1 MPLRHLIMTVCL
13 MAGLTLQAQYAPFA
27 NYTNWKQ
34 VQSEHFDVLYKGSDA
49 NAASRVA
56 RYAEQARYELG
67 ILFDYKPEQRYTLVY
82 FNDANEVLQSNFSLE
97 ADVEN
102 PGVLNFEDP
111 IGKIIYHGDLNQLYA
126 ETRRETARLIMQ
138 EFAHGK
144 RLGNIVQSAILQHNP
159 RWYWEGLL
167 EYVSTGWTYEDE
179 MWITSVRND
188 DLLDMAL
195 EGDEYINRIVRKSI
209 WHYITREY
217 GEPKISEIVYLVN
230 IARSVESGIISV
242 LGISLPTLT
251 ERWREYIK
259 VRYGNQVSQ
268 RTAWENLSGLQKIE
282 IPNRYNLLAAAPNPK
297 GDNVALYLER
307 DGLQSVWLYD
317 LETLVLTEGPIVSG
331 LKRSDARFT
340 EFEPVL
346 SWHPNGRQIVASSFL
361 DKTLALA
368 YWRTDEKDVS
378 YKELSKNV
386 QKIVDLQ
393 WSNDGRKIAVSA
405 LRESRVDLFLT
416 NAGDANL
423 SALTNDSFDDLDPSW
438 SLDGAYLYFSSNR
451 DSTLMQDQSGAWA
464 AHANDFDLFRYDL
477 EEDTIIRISR
487 TPLANERQSFPI
499 SGFEIGYI
507 SDETGIHNIH
517 QANIFTGE
525 QQVLSNLAL
534 GISKLQIANGEV
546 LLSSAEHGELTASL
560 VPFSSFQAG
569 IAPQPTLLR
578 VEDLAAYQEKQ
589 LKESRL
595 QALVQPSVELTN
607 PSVPQAEP
615 KEEKKEDNRPA
626 RYYIFDEEEEPY
638 EAKRPTEPS
647 RQRQERRPKL
657 PPPTVFGNEPKPEI
671 ADVEV
676 ENLGTASRAWQ
687 ADYLGLNW
695 NFDPVAQYGFEFSA
709 GFSDILDNHKFGV
722 SVAPYIISGTGIDS
736 DISYSY
742 NKNRLDLFAEAGY
755 VSRQLRRENNLESDS
770 FIFRFDQLRIN
781 AGARYPISTNL
792 SVEGSLGGYYIDR
805 KDQQFLRQDPLDDQ
819 DAIVRAGAGIRFNN
833 VRETEGY
840 PYQGWKAEAFFDSY
854 YSTSENAFAFSRV
867 QAEVKNYTSFYRN
880 FVLATRFAGGFNIP
894 NEQVQYY
901 LGGTNERFLPPI
913 AFQREALAGRSN
925 TIDTSLHSF
934 HFQNFLMPLRGFR
947 PNSREG
953 TRYIMGSVELR
964 MPLSRMAKSAL
975 NSKNLYNL
983 ELIPFLDV
991 GTVWVDGNPFS
1002 DKNPTD
1008 TQILTNGPI
1017 TVKLQTLKSPFLL
1030 GFGAGLRANVIG
1042 YSMRF
1047 DLAWGLDDGTLRA
1060 PMLMTSVGKNF

>member
-1 MPLRHLIMTVCL
+1 MSFRHLIMTVCL
-13 MAGLTLQAQYAPFA
+13 MAGLSLQAQFAPFA

-34 VQSEHFDVLYKGSDA
+34 VQSDHFDVYYKGGDA
-49 NAASRVA
+49 NAAARVA

-97 ADVEN
+97 PDVEN
-102 PGVLNFEDP
+102 PGVLNFDDP
-111 IGKIIYHGDLNQLYA
+111 VGKVIYHGDLNKLYA

-138 EFAHGK
+138 EFANGK

-179 MWITSVRND
+179 MWITSVRNA

-195 EGDEYINRIVRKSI
+195 EGDQQINRVVRKSI

-268 RTAWENLSGLQKIE
+268 RTAWDDLSGLQEIE
-282 IPNRYNLLAAAPNPK
+282 LPNNYSVVFAAPNPQ

-307 DGLQSVWLYD
+307 DGRQSVWIYD
-317 LETLVLTEGPIVSG
+317 LETQDLEQSPINSG
-331 LKRSDARFT
+331 IKRVDARFT

-346 SWHPNGRQIVASSFL
+346 SWHPNGRRLVASTFN
-361 DKTLALA
+361 DKSLALA
-368 YWRTDEKDVS
+368 YWNVGEKDVN
-378 YKELSKNV
+378 YKDLSSNI
-386 QKIVDLQ
+386 QKIIDLK
-393 WSNDGRKIAVSA
+393 WGGEGRQIAVSA

-423 SALTNDSFDDLDPSW
+423 KALTNDSFDDLDPSW
-438 SLDGAYLYFSSNR
+438 SLDGAYVYFSSNR
-451 DSTLMQDQSGAWA
+451 DSTLLQDQSGAWR
-464 AHANDFDLFRYDL
+464 AHVNDFDLFRYDL
-477 EEDTIIRISR
+477 EEDTILRITR
-487 TPLANERQSFPI
+487 TPLVNERQSFPI
-499 SGFEIGYI
+499 SGFEIGFV
-507 SDETGIHNIH
+507 SDASGIHNLY

-525 QQVLSNLAL
+525 QQALSNLAS
-534 GISKLQIANGEV
+534 GIKELQIANGEAV
-546 LLSSAEHGELTASL
+546 ILSATKGELSPIL
-560 VPFSSFQAG
+560 LPFSNFQLNSQL
-569 IAPQPTLLR
+569 QPTLLR

-589 LKESRL
+589 LKENRL
-595 QALVQPSVELTN
+595 QALIESIEEVSEQNIQTP
-607 PSVPQAEP
+607 EP
-615 KEEKKEDNRPA
+615 KEEPKEEADRPV

-638 EAKRPTEPS
+638 EAKRPTAPS
-647 RQRQERRPKL
+647 TRPRPERRPKL

-671 ADVEV
+671 ATVDV
-676 ENLGTASRAWQ
+676 ENLGSANATWE

-695 NFDPVAQYGFEFSA
+695 NFDPVAQYGFVVSA
-709 GFSDILDNHKFGV
+709 GFSDVFNNHQFGV
-722 SVAPYIISGTGIDS
+722 SVAPFLIGGTGVDS
-736 DISYSY
+736 DLTYSY
-742 NKNRLDLFAEAGY
+742 NKNRLDIFAEAGY
-755 VSRQLRRENNLESDS
+755 MSRQLRRENNLESDS
-770 FIFRFDQLRIN
+770 FIFRFDQMRVN
-781 AGARYPISTNL
+781 AGVRYPITSHL

-819 DAIVRAGAGIRFNN
+819 DAILRGGAGFRFNN
-833 VRETEGY
+833 VRENEGY
-840 PYQGWKAEAFFDSY
+840 AYQGWKAEAFFDSY
-854 YSTSENAFAFSRV
+854 YSTSENAIAFSRV
-867 QAEVKNYTSFYRN
+867 QAEVKNYTNFYRN
-880 FVLATRFAGGFNIP
+880 LVLATRVAGGFNLP

-934 HFQNFLMPLRGFR
+934 H
-947 PNSREG
+947 
-953 TRYIMGSVELR
+953 
-964 MPLSRMAKSAL
+964 
-975 NSKNLYNL
+975 
-983 ELIPFLDV
+983 
-991 GTVWVDGNPFS
+991 
-1002 DKNPTD
+1002 
-1008 TQILTNGPI
+1008 
-1017 TVKLQTLKSPFLL
+1017 
-1030 GFGAGLRANVIG
+1030 
-1042 YSMRF
+1042 
-1047 DLAWGLDDGTLRA
+1047 
-1060 PMLMTSVGKNF
+1060 